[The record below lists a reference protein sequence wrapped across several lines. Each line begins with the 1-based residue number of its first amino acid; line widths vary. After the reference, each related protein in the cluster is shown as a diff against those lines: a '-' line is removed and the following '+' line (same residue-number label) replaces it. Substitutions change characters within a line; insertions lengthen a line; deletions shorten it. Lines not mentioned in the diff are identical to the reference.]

1 MKKIL
6 AIMALMVLGVSAYG
20 QSYAIISYDAT
31 NEAAIVSAGATIV
44 GVGIIDA
51 DDAYHP
57 SGILDG
63 STNYIALSPSATP
76 TVTTFY
82 WTGNG
87 TTSLADTNDWAMF
100 DTSSGIFYKP
110 ATRLPNAADVAI
122 FSSDYFVAGISADSS
137 DAGYLIA
144 HDVDVSAG
152 NFGNANAIIK
162 TSSSATIG
170 LSAIFE
176 GSSANN
182 AGTVYN
188 ALFDNSSYN
197 AGTVYNAL
205 FDNSSYNNGTVN
217 YNALF
222 ANYSYNNGTVNY
234 NALFANYSYNA
245 GTVNN
250 ALFYNSSYNAGTV
263 NNALFYNSSYNAGT
277 VYNALFYN
285 SSYNNGTVN
294 YNALFANSSYNNG
307 SVNYNALFANYSYN
321 AGTVNNAL
329 FYNSSYNNGSVNYN
343 ALFDNS
349 SYNNGSV
356 NYNALFANS
365 SFNAGT
371 VSGNSFF
378 DFSSYNNSDATVL
391 GDAGFW
397 QESYNTGT
405 VSGTIVMPRPVGIWN
420 GTNAYASGILDGSG
434 AYADITNA
442 YYTITGGEVKASTIG
457 NFAGTENL
465 LPEYLKAGAVVD
477 DVIGTLSGS
486 SKPGFGGGAFSQ

>member
-144 HDVDVSAG
+144 HDVDVSDG
-152 NFGNANAIIK
+152 DFGNANAIIK

-188 ALFDNSSYN
+188 ALF
-197 AGTVYNAL
+197 
-205 FDNSSYNNGTVN
+205 
-217 YNALF
+217 
-222 ANYSYNNGTVNY
+222 ANYSH
-234 NALFANYSYNA
+234 
-245 GTVNN
+245 
-250 ALFYNSSYNAGTV
+250 
-263 NNALFYNSSYNAGT
+263 NAGT

-285 SSYNNGTVN
+285 SSYNAGTVN
-294 YNALFANSSYNNG
+294 YNALFDNSSYNTGTVNYNALFDSASYNNG

-321 AGTVNNAL
+321 AGTVYNAL
-329 FYNSSYNNGSVNYN
+329 FADHSHNNGTVSYN
-343 ALFDNS
+343 ALFDNY
-349 SYNNGSV
+349 SYNAV
-356 NYNALFANS
+356 
-365 SFNAGT
+365 T

-405 VSGTIVMPRPVGIWN
+405 VSGTIVMPRPVGIWD

>member
-87 TTSLADTNDWAMF
+87 TTSLEDTNDWAMF

-144 HDVDVSAG
+144 HDVDVSDG
-152 NFGNANAIIK
+152 DFGNANAIIK

-188 ALFDNSSYN
+188 ALF
-197 AGTVYNAL
+197 
-205 FDNSSYNNGTVN
+205 
-217 YNALF
+217 
-222 ANYSYNNGTVNY
+222 ANYSH
-234 NALFANYSYNA
+234 
-245 GTVNN
+245 
-250 ALFYNSSYNAGTV
+250 
-263 NNALFYNSSYNAGT
+263 NAGT

-285 SSYNNGTVN
+285 SSYNAGTVN
-294 YNALFANSSYNNG
+294 YNALFD
-307 SVNYNALFANYSYN
+307 NYSYN
-321 AGTVNNAL
+321 AV
-329 FYNSSYNNGSVNYN
+329 
-343 ALFDNS
+343 
-349 SYNNGSV
+349 
-356 NYNALFANS
+356 
-365 SFNAGT
+365 T

-397 QESYNTGT
+397 RESYNAGT

>member
-31 NEAAIVSAGATIV
+31 NETAIVLAGATIV

-144 HDVDVSAG
+144 HDVDVSDG
-152 NFGNANAIIK
+152 DFGNANAIIK

-188 ALFDNSSYN
+188 ALF
-197 AGTVYNAL
+197 
-205 FDNSSYNNGTVN
+205 
-217 YNALF
+217 
-222 ANYSYNNGTVNY
+222 
-234 NALFANYSYNA
+234 
-245 GTVNN
+245 
-250 ALFYNSSYNAGTV
+250 YNSSYNAGTV
-263 NNALFYNSSYNAGT
+263 NYHALFDNSSYNT
-277 VYNALFYN
+277 
-285 SSYNNGTVN
+285 GTVN
-294 YNALFANSSYNNG
+294 YNALFDNASYNNG

-321 AGTVNNAL
+321 GGT
-329 FYNSSYNNGSVNYN
+329 VNYN
-343 ALFDNS
+343 ALFDNA

-365 SFNAGT
+365 SFNAVT

-405 VSGTIVMPRPVGIWN
+405 VSGTIVMPRPVGIWD